1 MYKVIEFSK
10 EELKF
15 EPEAKVLR
23 LEAILKGLSH
33 LENVKKMDI
42 LMITSSL
49 FPPLSYLRYN
59 KIYAGNSADSELE
72 LAFKRM
78 RYLDEKVGMYQ
89 YLTSY
94 TKEGF
99 LKSFGVLF
107 YMEFQIDDLGNGAYS
122 WLHVYEHLRRVS
134 DFLLKEEKEKEK
146 REEENL
152 NK

>member
-33 LENVKKMDI
+33 
-42 LMITSSL
+42 
-49 FPPLSYLRYN
+49 LRYN